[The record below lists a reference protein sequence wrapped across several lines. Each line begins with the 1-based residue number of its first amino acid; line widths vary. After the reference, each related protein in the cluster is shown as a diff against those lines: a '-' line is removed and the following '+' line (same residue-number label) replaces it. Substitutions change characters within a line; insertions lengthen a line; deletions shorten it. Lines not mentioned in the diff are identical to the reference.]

1 MRDTNESKLSPSQ
14 FEQVF
19 RSNYRLLFHYG
30 YQISNDRELTK
41 DVIQILFLEF
51 WDKRDRLVGEENWE
65 AYLRRTM
72 HRKMIEVLK
81 KEARQY
87 KNQVNTEAEFQPSY
101 EAILI
106 KVQSEEKAKERLE
119 NAIKDLPEAQ
129 REAIDLR
136 FKEGLSYDEMA
147 ALTGKTKQTIYN
159 QIFSA
164 IQKLKDT
171 LTFILF
177 YFFEN
182 F

>member
-1 MRDTNESKLSPSQ
+1 MRSNNESKLSSSE

-19 RSNYRLLFHYG
+19 RSNYRVLFHLG
-30 YQISNDRELTK
+30 YQISKDRELTK
-41 DVIQILFLEF
+41 DVIQTLFLEF
-51 WDKRDRLVGEENWE
+51 WDKRERLVGVENWE
-65 AYLRRTM
+65 AYLRRSM

-87 KNQVNTEAEFQPSY
+87 KTQSHIEDEFQPSY

-119 NAIKDLPEAQ
+119 NAINDLPEAQ

-136 FKEGLSYDEMA
+136 FKEGLSYDEIA
-147 ALTGKTKQTIYN
+147 TLTGKTKQTIYN

-177 YFFEN
+177 CFLEN